1 MTRWAAGLALV
12 IAATAGAAMAQPA
25 GMSLDGLATLSD
37 AEIVARTMAQ
47 IGADVVHVD
56 RQEPRAVFIFP
67 SEPVRRRI
75 RFMLRPHAMTGMSGL
90 CVVPFWDVLFEE
102 KGGER
107 PPRLAFRQLTVENA
121 YRAVG
126 EVGLRIGE
134 GAAADKATEARCM
147 EIEAP
152 DELLEASDWSTA
164 WQAASLAQAIRRDF
178 AGMPAD
184 KASCLLEE
192 GCEAL
197 VRSLT
202 ARSVG
207 WASSCFEGN
216 GRTWAADETCT
227 TFSVRGTRQ
236 AGSLDV
242 HVTVT
247 AASDHD
253 PFRWRLRKLVIDRP
267 PRPVE

>member
-12 IAATAGAAMAQPA
+12 IAATAGAAMAQPV
-25 GMSLDGLATLSD
+25 GMSLDDLATLSD

-75 RFMLRPHAMTGMSGL
+75 RFMLRPRAAAGMPGL
-90 CVVPFWDVLFEE
+90 CVAPFWDVLFEE
-102 KGGER
+102 EGGER
-107 PPRLAFRQLTVENA
+107 PPRTAFRDLTVERA
-121 YRAVG
+121 YRVVD

-134 GAAADKATEARCM
+134 GAAVDPITEARCA
-147 EIEAP
+147 EIETP
-152 DELLEASDWSTA
+152 DELLEASDQNMA
-164 WQAASLAQAIRRDF
+164 WQAASLAQTVRRDF
-178 AGMPAD
+178 ASLPAD
-184 KASCLLEE
+184 KVNCLLEE

-202 ARSVG
+202 ARSVA
-207 WASSCFEGN
+207 WASSCSDLN
-216 GRTWAADETCT
+216 GHTRAADETCT
-227 TFSVRGTRQ
+227 TFSVRGTRTR
-236 AGSLDV
+236 GSLDV
-242 HVTVT
+242 YVTVT
-247 AASDHD
+247 AAFDAD
-253 PFRWRLRKLVIDRP
+253 PFRWRLRELEIHRP